1 MGEAAERFQTK
12 REVAI
17 ARMKDAI
24 LLGRYRP
31 GQLLRQVQLM
41 ADLGLGATPAREA
54 ALELVAR
61 GLLVHESHR
70 GVRVADVDPE
80 RAAQVYQVRALLE
93 AEAARLAARGADDA
107 AVAQLT
113 RHVEAMERACAAGDR
128 KRLAVA
134 DERFH
139 RLLAERA
146 GNPVLTRQIE
156 QLWELFPRYMLWRKR
171 ERVAESLREHRLIL
185 RHIAR
190 RDADAAAAAV
200 CAHILH
206 GLDALAAILREQP
219 RRDEKPPCDDE
230 HREDVR

>member
-1 MGEAAERFQTK
+1 MGEASERFRTK

-41 ADLGLGATPAREA
+41 ADLDLGATPAREA

-70 GVRVADVDPE
+70 GVRVAHVDAE
-80 RAAQVYQVRALLE
+80 RASHIYSVRALLE
-93 AEAARLAARGADDA
+93 GEAARLATKNADVA
-107 AVAQLT
+107 AVERLRRAL
-113 RHVEAMERACAAGDR
+113 EAMERACEAGDR

-139 RLLAERA
+139 RLLADDAR
-146 GNPVLTRQIE
+146 NPVLTRQIE
-156 QLWELFPRYMLWRKR
+156 QLWEQFPRYMLWRNR
-171 ERVAESLREHRLIL
+171 ARIAESLREHRAIL
-185 RHIAR
+185 HHFAQ
-190 RDADAAAAAV
+190 RDADAVASAV
-200 CAHILH
+200 REHILH
-206 GLDALAAILREQP
+206 GFDALAAILRADPATGKMNE
-219 RRDEKPPCDDE
+219 DDA
-230 HREDVR
+230 R